1 MPLLTQMNIYCSP
14 SGTPGFVNMYPGL
27 PMLLKG
33 LGTNL
38 AKFIDLESFSDTLE
52 DKNVADLANT
62 LEEIF
67 DCLARKMDG
76 REGKTGFSILGSI
89 P

>member
-1 MPLLTQMNIYCSP
+1 
-14 SGTPGFVNMYPGL
+14 MYPGL